1 MKKLCAVALAG
12 LMAFQAAPAGARP
25 VSYPQGWTFM
35 QMNEADAN
43 WLHLHYTTDP
53 RTSIGLKIE
62 NQGYGDHIF
71 VGGQYNRLLK
81 RWNAPSSQANTYLKL
96 GLGVADGDFNQNQ
109 NQNITKAAG
118 FVRFAADWETR
129 RWFTSADMNVYARE
143 GKTMTAQKARLGVA
157 PYVADFGALHTW
169 LMVEGRWTQ
178 NRDADQGEDA
188 FTITPLVRI
197 FKGSTL
203 LEAGYSS
210 NNEPLFN
217 FVYRF

>member
-12 LMAFQAAPAGARP
+12 VMALQAAPAGARP
-25 VSYPQGWTFM
+25 VSYPQGWTLM
-35 QMNEADAN
+35 QMNEAEAN

-62 NQGYGDHIF
+62 NQGYADHVF

-81 RWNAPSSQANTYLKL
+81 RWNAPNSQGNTYLKL
-96 GLGVADGDFNQNQ
+96 GLGVADGDFNHALDA
-109 NQNITKAAG
+109 TKAAG

-129 RWFTSADMNVYARE
+129 RWFTAANASVYARE
-143 GKTMTAQKARLGVA
+143 GKAMTSQKARLGVA

-169 LMVEGRWTQ
+169 LMVEGNWTQ
-178 NRDADQGEDA
+178 NRDADQGQDA
-188 FTITPLVRI
+188 FTVTPLVRF
-197 FKGSTL
+197 FKGNSL
-203 LEAGYSS
+203 LEVGYSS
-210 NNEPLFN
+210 NDEPLFN